1 MGAEGDG
8 GLLRFLIVIAFGLP
22 AAEIK
27 DKNPGGVSG
36 AWVATRKRGVLPI
49 TKVKLT
55 ETDTCLRSSIT
66 TTVA

>member
-27 DKNPGGVSG
+27 DKNGRDMIDFIMVL
-36 AWVATRKRGVLPI
+36 KRCNL
-49 TKVKLT
+49 
-55 ETDTCLRSSIT
+55 DTGSKQINSSDHT
-66 TTVA
+66 